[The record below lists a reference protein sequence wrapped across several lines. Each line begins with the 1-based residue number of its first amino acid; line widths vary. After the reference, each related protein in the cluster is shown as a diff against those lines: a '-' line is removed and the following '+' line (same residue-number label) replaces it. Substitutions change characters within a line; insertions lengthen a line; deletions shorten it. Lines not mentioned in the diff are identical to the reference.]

1 MVEQRVSLASDSVDT
16 SYATALRFL
25 NALPELDDR
34 AILQSSLSTCLAPCT
49 LWLTTVQSWQSS
61 PRKNLHFDPIS
72 AGDAEYKKLVMLAF
86 NFSPS
91 WPLAC
96 QCFWMAI
103 PCVYL
108 GACMFSCEWPSKYP
122 YLQEKSSL
130 SCFFR
135 HIFLM
140 RRLWSAYRLFHDMKE
155 ASSEEC
161 NGWSRHS
168 HTIRGQCYE
177 YLSIMNVR
185 LLVMYEFPSHFSR
198 FCCLFL
204 AIVLNLREGKWAAL
218 FFSLEKEKLSRDT
231 HGGSLIG
238 KQDSYTRHGMFGEY
252 WIIIY
257 LGLLDS
263 F

>member
-1 MVEQRVSLASDSVDT
+1 MGPGFWTDRDSYKLYSVISTSRQCNMKAYAKLLILTGCFNFRPKKTQDAPTFERDIKFNWIRVEQRVSLASDSVDT

-91 WPLAC
+91 LPLAC

-108 GACMFSCEWPSKYP
+108 GACMFSCEWPSKDP

-130 SCFFR
+130 L
-135 HIFLM
+135 FL
-140 RRLWSAYRLFHDMKE
+140 
-155 ASSEEC
+155 
-161 NGWSRHS
+161 
-168 HTIRGQCYE
+168 
-177 YLSIMNVR
+177 
-185 LLVMYEFPSHFSR
+185 PSHFSH
-198 FCCLFL
+198 
-204 AIVLNLREGKWAAL
+204 A
-218 FFSLEKEKLSRDT
+218 SLVVC
-231 HGGSLIG
+231 I
-238 KQDSYTRHGMFGEY
+238 
-252 WIIIY
+252 
-257 LGLLDS
+257 
-263 F
+263 